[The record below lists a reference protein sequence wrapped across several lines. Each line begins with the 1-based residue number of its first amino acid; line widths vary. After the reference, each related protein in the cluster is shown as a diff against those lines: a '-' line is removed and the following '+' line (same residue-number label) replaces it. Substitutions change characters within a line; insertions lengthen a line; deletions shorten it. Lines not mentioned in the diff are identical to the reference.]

1 VLEEISDKEHEE
13 RKFRLIIG
21 SYAGSLNAL
30 IELMILLVR
39 RGTIKPLVLNRFSIN
54 QLKEVLLYMLKDEK
68 ILGKGVVNP

>member
-1 VLEEISDKEHEE
+1 VLEEISDKEHKE

-30 IELMILLVR
+30 MELMILLVR

-54 QLKEVLLYMLKDEK
+54 QLKEVLYMLKDEK